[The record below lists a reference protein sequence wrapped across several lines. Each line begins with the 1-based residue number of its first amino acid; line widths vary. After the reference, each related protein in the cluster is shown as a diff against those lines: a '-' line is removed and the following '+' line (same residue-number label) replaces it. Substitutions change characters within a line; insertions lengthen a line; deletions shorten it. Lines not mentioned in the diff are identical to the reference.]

1 MKIWSDVVEKDRHIR
16 QQCKERAIKN
26 IKDIKNVKDIVKYPE
41 YRSD

>member
-1 MKIWSDVVEKDRHIR
+1 MQED
-16 QQCKERAIKN
+16 AIKN